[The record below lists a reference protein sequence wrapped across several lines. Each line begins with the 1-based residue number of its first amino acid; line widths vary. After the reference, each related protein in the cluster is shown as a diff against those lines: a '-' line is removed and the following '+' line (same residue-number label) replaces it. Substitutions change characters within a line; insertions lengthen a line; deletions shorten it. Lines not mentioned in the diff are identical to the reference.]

1 MRTKKHSRFKLYLA
15 TTLIAFLIPT
25 LFSVS
30 FVFSNKQKYLDN
42 IISYVNK
49 VSPINIYIED
59 ISLSFS
65 LEIILDNVKL
75 YSKGN
80 DNEFASMDRAFLKFN
95 PLRLLIKKDVFY
107 MLSDVDVTKADFYP
121 EFLDTSIFQSN
132 TNANTDYREII
143 KNVTDILLDKNIL
156 VRNFNTK
163 IEDKEGNTTQ
173 VSITSLNG
181 NFRSYKYF
189 LTYDLNLP
197 DETIVNFSTE
207 VNPDLSYLTCLINAK
222 DSERELFKYDINATN
237 NNDFVK
243 LNLKNTEKKDLLNL
257 NYDYNNKK
265 LNFELLDANIDKNT
279 VYKFVNIALDTPL
292 IYSTIKPDDDNIK
305 MISNAINRFDYLKI
319 NAYGD
324 YEVNKDIYV
333 DFDIRASDKLFNL
346 YADAEITNNNLILSN
361 LNVNTLDGNIILSG
375 IVPLN
380 DPVSSVLS
388 LNINDI
394 SAGVNRLSA
403 SLSLTPIRVNDEEL
417 SSSFTISELSYENAL
432 KHPLKWVVRYMK
444 KEKYIDMNL
453 SANEYI
459 EPFDVNISLDNT
471 RPVLIDANG
480 IIPQELFVVFL
491 GGNPIDNLSSLN
503 VKYSLS
509 NASYTDGKGNV
520 HVLNLSSRKIYTEE
534 YLIRVGALAY
544 SNKVEIN
551 DIFYRLSEDG
561 GINANAV
568 VEYDKNF
575 NVKAN
580 GTVKTPIGD
589 YSVNG
594 FTLTATNGSRIL
606 YASTENSEI
615 VANGSIKTNGD
626 FELNISTPNELKV
639 KDISFNA
646 DVSIDNY
653 RNKPIYLYGDVKF
666 NKNLSPV
673 VALDTQFEL
682 SNTSIVFT
690 NIIVDYGDNRV
701 YGEGILSSSDGVNK
715 FTALLKDADNTGV
728 VALDA
733 SINQNNLFGNLTISD
748 LPFNLTTAGGMYG
761 IITAKATVIGLLN
774 DPVVYL
780 DKFNIKDFEI
790 LGDRY
795 DVSLTGYYKTDELEI
810 KDVLM
815 SKTGSIGIVK
825 SRTFKKTG
833 EQLKI
838 PYAYFSKDLHNMT
851 IEVDKLFYLST
862 YSGTINYNMRSLADG
877 SKEFRIQTTP
887 ITINKRKL
895 PEFGTVVNYKKD
907 YITFEN
913 NKSHGISGTISN
925 KDGVS
930 ETALKYVYDNYNILN
945 IDGNIKDTGKDQVD
959 LLLTSDRLNVEIF
972 EIFNVLFTEIQSAP
986 TNFMVDNKPY
996 TLYAKVH
1003 GPKDDIAINGR
1014 FLGHGK
1020 KVKIAYFSDVFD
1032 STVVD
1037 FNFDGNMFN
1046 VNNLTFTYKGKK
1058 NLAITG
1064 EAEIFKNNIN
1074 YMAFDLLSSDE
1085 QLGLLNG
1092 SLDLNVVKIRGPLH
1106 VDLQVGGNI
1115 AEPRIGGT
1123 LTLMK
1128 SDVQLSINPQNTYK
1142 EHVYGMASKIYWDFV
1157 IEAWQQVRVAHNLVG
1172 DVYLEDGSKMSVY
1185 STLRDGLELEGIINF
1200 DRGSIYYLQNVY
1212 QIENGTL
1219 TFPDVNSYDPII
1231 EATAFTYKKYYSPN
1245 TTVSADSLEYQNS
1258 GESVTLYMEM
1268 NARVSQLLT
1277 DSTGGVSPVRFYTI
1291 PSLGQYQVNQ
1301 LAGIPQGTFGNREN
1315 QVYAENFNSINS
1327 ANNMNNAQL
1336 QQLTMNYSDLILR
1349 STVLRPVER
1358 WVRQFLGID
1367 YINLSPTV
1375 VNNLLFV
1382 TNNNNLSASSVW
1394 DNTSVGIG
1402 KYISKYL
1409 YLKYDV
1415 TYRVNDA
1422 SRPSELGRPVDAYY
1436 FDHQFGFEVSLLK
1449 NYRLANFV
1457 FEYKINP
1464 FNIKGTGQDFN
1475 IVTRWRF

>member
-222 DSERELFKYDINATN
+222 DSERELFKYDVNATN

-639 KDISFNA
+639 KDF
-646 DVSIDNY
+646 
-653 RNKPIYLYGDVKF
+653 
-666 NKNLSPV
+666 
-673 VALDTQFEL
+673 
-682 SNTSIVFT
+682 
-690 NIIVDYGDNRV
+690 
-701 YGEGILSSSDGVNK
+701 
-715 FTALLKDADNTGV
+715 
-728 VALDA
+728 
-733 SINQNNLFGNLTISD
+733 
-748 LPFNLTTAGGMYG
+748 
-761 IITAKATVIGLLN
+761 
-774 DPVVYL
+774 
-780 DKFNIKDFEI
+780 
-790 LGDRY
+790 
-795 DVSLTGYYKTDELEI
+795 
-810 KDVLM
+810 
-815 SKTGSIGIVK
+815 
-825 SRTFKKTG
+825 
-833 EQLKI
+833 
-838 PYAYFSKDLHNMT
+838 
-851 IEVDKLFYLST
+851 
-862 YSGTINYNMRSLADG
+862 
-877 SKEFRIQTTP
+877 
-887 ITINKRKL
+887 
-895 PEFGTVVNYKKD
+895 
-907 YITFEN
+907 
-913 NKSHGISGTISN
+913 
-925 KDGVS
+925 
-930 ETALKYVYDNYNILN
+930 
-945 IDGNIKDTGKDQVD
+945 
-959 LLLTSDRLNVEIF
+959 
-972 EIFNVLFTEIQSAP
+972 
-986 TNFMVDNKPY
+986 
-996 TLYAKVH
+996 
-1003 GPKDDIAINGR
+1003 
-1014 FLGHGK
+1014 
-1020 KVKIAYFSDVFD
+1020 
-1032 STVVD
+1032 
-1037 FNFDGNMFN
+1037 
-1046 VNNLTFTYKGKK
+1046 
-1058 NLAITG
+1058 
-1064 EAEIFKNNIN
+1064 
-1074 YMAFDLLSSDE
+1074 
-1085 QLGLLNG
+1085 
-1092 SLDLNVVKIRGPLH
+1092 
-1106 VDLQVGGNI
+1106 
-1115 AEPRIGGT
+1115 
-1123 LTLMK
+1123 
-1128 SDVQLSINPQNTYK
+1128 
-1142 EHVYGMASKIYWDFV
+1142 
-1157 IEAWQQVRVAHNLVG
+1157 
-1172 DVYLEDGSKMSVY
+1172 
-1185 STLRDGLELEGIINF
+1185 
-1200 DRGSIYYLQNVY
+1200 
-1212 QIENGTL
+1212 
-1219 TFPDVNSYDPII
+1219 
-1231 EATAFTYKKYYSPN
+1231 
-1245 TTVSADSLEYQNS
+1245 
-1258 GESVTLYMEM
+1258 
-1268 NARVSQLLT
+1268 
-1277 DSTGGVSPVRFYTI
+1277 
-1291 PSLGQYQVNQ
+1291 
-1301 LAGIPQGTFGNREN
+1301 
-1315 QVYAENFNSINS
+1315 
-1327 ANNMNNAQL
+1327 
-1336 QQLTMNYSDLILR
+1336 
-1349 STVLRPVER
+1349 
-1358 WVRQFLGID
+1358 
-1367 YINLSPTV
+1367 
-1375 VNNLLFV
+1375 
-1382 TNNNNLSASSVW
+1382 
-1394 DNTSVGIG
+1394 
-1402 KYISKYL
+1402 
-1409 YLKYDV
+1409 
-1415 TYRVNDA
+1415 
-1422 SRPSELGRPVDAYY
+1422 
-1436 FDHQFGFEVSLLK
+1436 
-1449 NYRLANFV
+1449 
-1457 FEYKINP
+1457 
-1464 FNIKGTGQDFN
+1464 
-1475 IVTRWRF
+1475 